1 MVAEGRVA
9 ERSRPTRLS
18 MGLRYTTHALEQLVE
33 REISRSEVE
42 AVVLA
47 PLGVEVGDTAVEYD
61 GLASGLASGRPLH
74 VVVVR
79 GSEPLLVIT
88 AYEPEE

>member
-61 GLASGLASGRPLH
+61 GLASGRPLH

-79 GSEPLLVIT
+79 GSEPSLVIT